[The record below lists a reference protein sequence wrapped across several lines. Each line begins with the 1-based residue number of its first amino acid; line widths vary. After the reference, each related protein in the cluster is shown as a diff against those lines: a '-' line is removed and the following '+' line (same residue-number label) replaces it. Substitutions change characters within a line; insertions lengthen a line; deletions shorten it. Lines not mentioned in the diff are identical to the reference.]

1 MKKTRINTGFF
12 RHGLTR
18 INTVKNVTSLCPLCS
33 LWLIVFMAGT
43 ALAVDGGLQVY
54 LPRDVKIDS
63 PTPTLGQIAILS
75 GDEAMVQA
83 ASSIAMGQLALVNQ
97 RLIIDRPTILSRLA
111 SSGVSA
117 SRVKF
122 AGAEKVA
129 VSLKN
134 TIISSE
140 KIIQTATDCMKAA
153 AGENKISK
161 WTLTRPPQ
169 DLLLG
174 ELKANITLK
183 ASQSLVQPN
192 VVRVLVEVFADDKL
206 AGKQFV
212 DFRVK
217 YSASRIV
224 AAADIARDSIITR
237 ENTTVQNVEADS
249 RQIGEQ
255 TAFFGMTARGDI
267 KQGTAIADNML
278 YNPKPQTVVK
288 RNQNVVIKI
297 ESSAVMI
304 TATGKAMDDG
314 MAGEIIKV
322 QNNDSKRIIMAKVN
336 ADGSVEPVF

>member
-1 MKKTRINTGFF
+1 MKIVISYQLSVISKTASFKA
-12 RHGLTR
+12 
-18 INTVKNVTSLCPLCS
+18 V
-33 LWLIVFMAGT
+33 LWLMVLLFSQTAMAE
-43 ALAVDGGLQVY
+43 VSRVLQVY

-97 RLIIDRPTILSRLA
+97 SLIIDRPTILSRLA
-111 SSGVSA
+111 SSGISA
-117 SRVKF
+117 SKVKF

-140 KIIQTATDCMKAA
+140 KILQTATDCITATAKD
-153 AGENKISK
+153 NKISK

-183 ASQSLVQPN
+183 VSQALVQPN
-192 VVRVLVEVFADDKL
+192 VVRVFVEVFADDRL
-206 AGKQFV
+206 VGKQFV

-249 RQIGEQ
+249 RQIDEQ
-255 TAFFGMTARGDI
+255 TAFYGMTAKGDI
-267 KQGTAIADNML
+267 KKGTAIADNML